1 MVKKIEM
8 IGIEI
13 KDLVQEIETR
23 RFKLKTK
30 LMNEHFLNEL
40 DKIGLH
46 TIDNRGTFI
55 GKLLVLLEA
64 KVILNH
70 YIGLIITN
78 NKFMPCSLYGLHN
91 LHFL

>member
-13 KDLVQEIETR
+13 KDLDQEIETR

-40 DKIGLH
+40 DKIRS
-46 TIDNRGTFI
+46 TIDANS
-55 GKLLVLLEA
+55 L
-64 KVILNH
+64 H
-70 YIGLIITN
+70 YILPILAL
-78 NKFMPCSLYGLHN
+78 SA
-91 LHFL
+91 

>member
-13 KDLVQEIETR
+13 KDLDQEIETR

-40 DKIGLH
+40 DKTGLQ
-46 TIDNRGTFI
+46 
-55 GKLLVLLEA
+55 
-64 KVILNH
+64 
-70 YIGLIITN
+70 
-78 NKFMPCSLYGLHN
+78 
-91 LHFL
+91 

>member
-13 KDLVQEIETR
+13 KDLDREIETR

-40 DKIGLH
+40 DKIRS
-46 TIDNRGTFI
+46 TIDANS
-55 GKLLVLLEA
+55 L
-64 KVILNH
+64 H
-70 YIGLIITN
+70 YILLILAL
-78 NKFMPCSLYGLHN
+78 SA
-91 LHFL
+91 

>member
-13 KDLVQEIETR
+13 KDLDQEIETR

-40 DKIGLH
+40 DKIRS
-46 TIDNRGTFI
+46 TIDANS
-55 GKLLVLLEA
+55 L
-64 KVILNH
+64 H
-70 YIGLIITN
+70 YILLILAL
-78 NKFMPCSLYGLHN
+78 SA
-91 LHFL
+91 